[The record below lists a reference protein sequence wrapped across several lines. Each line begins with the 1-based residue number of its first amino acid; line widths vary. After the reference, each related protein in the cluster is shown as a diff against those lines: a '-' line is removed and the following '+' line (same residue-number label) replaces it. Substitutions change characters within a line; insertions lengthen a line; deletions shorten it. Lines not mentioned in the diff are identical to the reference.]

1 MRRLLA
7 RISSW
12 VLAFCLYD
20 FCARRLEEDLGNAEN
35 MKNMKNLEFE
45 SWKRARFPQFVYPR
59 HYIVFTPGRTFIMTP
74 VTRMGGSGSDV
85 LSADLA
91 SCTPWG
97 ILIEARRIRAV
108 LDVMCS

>member
-12 VLAFCLYD
+12 ILAFCLYD
-20 FCARRLEEDLGNAEN
+20 FCAKRLEEDLGNAEN
-35 MKNMKNLEFE
+35 IKNLEFG
-45 SWKRARFPQFVYPR
+45 SWKRAHYPQFVYPR
-59 HYIVFTPGRTFIMTP
+59 HYIVFTPGRTFIVTP

-85 LSADLA
+85 LSAGLT

-97 ILIEARRIRAV
+97 ILIEARRIRTV